1 MNITGMNITRDRILT
16 ALLTSCNLKEVAEKS
31 GVSARTL
38 YTYINTDEELQQA
51 YTEQQA
57 LVLKEASDKM
67 MCAMTEAVTVLTEI
81 MEDKKQP
88 SKVRVDSAKAVLDYG
103 LRYYESVD
111 QNERIRKLED
121 KIKQKGVAND
131 IRRTESGE

>member
-1 MNITGMNITRDRILT
+1 MNITGVNITRDRILT

-57 LVLKEASDKM
+57 LVLKEVSDKM

-103 LRYYESVD
+103 LRYYDVVD

-121 KIKQKGVAND
+121 KIKQKGANND
-131 IRRTESGE
+131 I

>member
-1 MNITGMNITRDRILT
+1 MNITGVNITRDRILT

-57 LVLKEASDKM
+57 LVLKEVSDKM

-103 LRYYESVD
+103 LRYYEVVD

-121 KIKQKGVAND
+121 KIKQKGANND
-131 IRRTESGE
+131 I

>member
-111 QNERIRKLED
+111 QNERIRKLEN
-121 KIKQKGVAND
+121 KIKQKGANK
-131 IRRTESGE
+131 

>member
-1 MNITGMNITRDRILT
+1 MNITGVNITRDRILT

-57 LVLKEASDKM
+57 LVLKEVSDKM

-81 MEDKKQP
+81 MEDKKQS

-103 LRYYESVD
+103 LRYYEVVD
-111 QNERIRKLED
+111 QNERIRKLEN
-121 KIKQKGVAND
+121 KIKQKGANND
-131 IRRTESGE
+131 I

>member
-1 MNITGMNITRDRILT
+1 MNITRDRILT

-31 GVSARTL
+31 GVAARTL

-57 LVLKEASDKM
+57 LVLKEVSDKM

-81 MEDKKQP
+81 MEDKKQS

-103 LRYYESVD
+103 LRYYEVVD
-111 QNERIRKLED
+111 QNERIRKLEN
-121 KIKQKGVAND
+121 KIKQKGANK
-131 IRRTESGE
+131 